1 VGRLC
6 PYTLCIQ
13 YFNGK
18 VVTNLGAFLGS
29 LITGIALHYKRIV
42 KNEYYGYPQEWFP
55 SVSATIGLS
64 PRIEANVGDWYPER
78 NVFQILIAIC
88 SGPRFAL
95 IFLWYLLTV
104 RRGTALPKIIAAIG
118 VLRTFLCGGWVYVTS
133 TDDHGFHDIAMIGY
147 LLCTLPWTLGVISMS
162 PLNPRALKYRKWIAG
177 SFFATLV
184 PLIYYFI
191 QHKVHR
197 VPGGTSLAYLS
208 HEAYTIYA
216 FFEWSL
222 VLLDAAFDA
231 VSVYDFQRFEFQV
244 VEKGLKDTDA
254 GSEETRPLYYSPV

>member
-1 VGRLC
+1 MNITDIHKSGFRVSPQQSVLSHSLGR
-6 PYTLCIQ
+6 
-13 YFNGK
+13 
-18 VVTNLGAFLGS
+18 TN
-29 LITGIALHYKRIV
+29 
-42 KNEYYGYPQEWFP
+42 E
-55 SVSATIGLS
+55 
-64 PRIEANVGDWYPER
+64 GDWYPER
-78 NVFQILIAIC
+78 NIFQILIAIC
-88 SGPRFAL
+88 SGPRFVL

-118 VLRTFLCGGWVYVTS
+118 ILRTFLCGGWVYVTS

-184 PLIYYFI
+184 PLIYFFI
-191 QHKVHR
+191 QHKVHK
-197 VPGGTSLAYLS
+197 VPGGMS
-208 HEAYTIYA
+208 HNPTWLIPAYTIYA

-231 VSVYDFQRFEFQV
+231 VSIIDFQKFEFQV

-254 GSEETRPLYYSPV
+254 GSEEIRPLYYSPV